1 MVAPRVRTL
10 FTDHLGLPRTR
21 YLPGAAT
28 GAPVRHCMTLFAQ
41 HFDNQMT
48 VGAPG
53 SRFLEGMPDVEA
65 IYSIDEL
72 RPSWV
77 DGEQLALCDLQ
88 FRGELFPVGP
98 RTVLRRA
105 IERWESVGLTPYVG
119 IELEAFPLEPD
130 GSGGWRPVS
139 APGSM
144 VYQTGPIADPHGL
157 IDDILE
163 AAHKVGL
170 PVESAHTEYDVPQ
183 LEFAFHYGTALEHVD
198 HIIVFKLMA
207 QEIARAKG
215 LHLTFLGKPFSDM
228 GGSGLHVN
236 LSMRNASG
244 ANVFDGPD
252 APHGLSDTARHI
264 IGGLLH
270 HHEALSAIV
279 APNVNSYKRL
289 RAGQMAG
296 YWANW
301 GLDHRFTTVRV
312 SPSRGAATRLEYRQ
326 ADGSANP
333 YLATA
338 AVLTAGWLGYVN
350 KIEPPTIETGDA
362 LETASTDRA
371 TPPNLGA
378 ALDAL
383 EANTEL
389 ADAFGAEC
397 IANLLAIKRDEWAK
411 FCAHTTDWEKNYY
424 LPHL

>member
-21 YLPGAAT
+21 YLPGAPT
-28 GAPVRHCMTLFAQ
+28 GQSVRHCMALFAQ
-41 HFDNQMT
+41 GFDNQMT
-48 VGAPG
+48 AGAPG
-53 SRFLEGMPDVEA
+53 SKFLEGMPDVEA
-65 IYSIDEL
+65 VYSVDEL

-77 DGEQLALCDLQ
+77 EGEQLVVCDLM
-88 FRGELFPVGP
+88 FRGEPFPVSP
-98 RTVLRRA
+98 RTVLRNA
-105 IERWESVGLTPYVG
+105 IARWESVGLTPYVG

-130 GSGGWRPVS
+130 GAGGWKAISV
-139 APGSM
+139 PGSI

-157 IDDILE
+157 MEDILE
-163 AAHKVGL
+163 TAARVGL
-170 PVESAHTEYDVPQ
+170 PIEGAHTEYDVPQ
-183 LEFAFHYGTALEHVD
+183 VEFALHYDTAMKAVD
-198 HIIVFKLMA
+198 DVIVFKLMA
-207 QEIARAKG
+207 QEIARSKG
-215 LHLTFLGKPFSDM
+215 LHLTFLGKPFSNM

-236 LSMRNASG
+236 LSMREASG
-244 ANVFDGPD
+244 TNAFDGPA
-252 APHGLSDTARHI
+252 APYGLSDTARHI
-264 IGGLLH
+264 IGGLLA
-270 HHEALSAIV
+270 HHEAMSGIV

-312 SPSRGAATRLEYRQ
+312 SPDRGPGTRMEYRQ

-350 KIEPPTIETGDA
+350 KIEPPVIETGDA
-362 LETASTDRA
+362 LETASTDRS

-383 EANTEL
+383 EADATFVE
-389 ADAFGAEC
+389 AFGAES
-397 IANLLAIKRDEWAK
+397 IANFLAIKRDEWAK
-411 FCAHTTDWEKNYY
+411 FCAYTTDWETNYY
-424 LPHL
+424 LPFL

>member
-10 FTDHLGLPRTR
+10 FTDHLGLARTR
-21 YLPGAAT
+21 YLPGPAT
-28 GAPVRHCMTLFAQ
+28 GHPVRHCMTLFAQ

-53 SRFLEGMPDVEA
+53 SKFLEGMPDVEA
-65 IYSIDEL
+65 VYGVDEL

-77 DGEQLALCDLQ
+77 DGEQLAVCDLMYE
-88 FRGELFPVGP
+88 GSLFEAGP

-105 IERWESVGLTPYVG
+105 IERWSALGLAPYVG

-130 GSGGWRPVS
+130 GVGGWKAAS

-157 IDDILE
+157 IDAILD
-163 AAHKVGL
+163 AAASIGL
-170 PVESAHTEYDVPQ
+170 AIEGAHTEYDVPQ
-183 LEFAFHYGTALEHVD
+183 VEFALHYSTALKQVD
-198 HIIVFKLMA
+198 DIVVFKLMA
-207 QEIARAKG
+207 QEIARTKG
-215 LHLTFLGKPFSDM
+215 LHLTFLGKPFSDK

-236 LSMRNASG
+236 FSMRDESG
-244 ANVFDGPD
+244 TNVFDGPSS
-252 APHGLSDTARHI
+252 PYGLSDTARFA
-264 IGGLLH
+264 IGGLLA

-312 SPSRGAATRLEYRQ
+312 CAQRGPATRLEYRQ
-326 ADGSANP
+326 PDASANP

-338 AVLTAGWLGYVN
+338 AVLTAAWLGVMN

-362 LETASTDRA
+362 LETANTDRS

-383 EANTEL
+383 EADTEFSE
-389 ADAFGAEC
+389 AFGALSV
-397 IANLLAIKRDEWAK
+397 ANFLAVKRDEWGK

-424 LPHL
+424 LPYL

>member
-1 MVAPRVRTL
+1 MVAPRIRSL
-10 FTDHLGLPRTR
+10 FTDHLGLARTR
-21 YLPGAAT
+21 YLPGPPRAHS
-28 GAPVRHCMTLFAQ
+28 VRHCMTLFAQ

-53 SRFLEGMPDVEA
+53 SKFLEGMPDVEA
-65 IYSIDEL
+65 VFVADEL

-77 DGEQLALCDLQ
+77 TGEQLAVCDLYY
-88 FRGELFPVGP
+88 RGELFAAGP

-105 IERWESVGLTPYVG
+105 IERWNAVGIDPFVG

-130 GSGGWRPVS
+130 GAGGWKAVS

-157 IDDILE
+157 IDDVLD
-163 AAHKVGL
+163 AAALVGL
-170 PVESAHTEYDVPQ
+170 PVESAHTEYDAPQ
-183 LEFAFHYGTALEHVD
+183 LEFALHYDRALRAVD
-198 HIIVFKLMA
+198 DIVVFKLLA
-207 QEIARAKG
+207 QEIARGKG
-215 LHLTFLGKPFSDM
+215 LHLTFLGKPFSEL

-236 LSMRNASG
+236 LSMRDESG
-244 ANVFDGPD
+244 RNVFDGPG
-252 APHGLSDTARHI
+252 AAHGLSDTARWV
-264 IGGLLH
+264 IGGLLA

-312 SPSRGAATRLEYRQ
+312 SPERGADTRLEYRQ
-326 ADGSANP
+326 PDGSANP

-338 AVLTAGWLGYVN
+338 AVLTAGWLGVQQR
-350 KIEPPTIETGDA
+350 IEPPAMEDGDA
-362 LETASTDRA
+362 LETASVDRS
-371 TPPNLGA
+371 TPADLGT

-383 EANTEL
+383 EADAEFVE
-389 ADAFGAEC
+389 AFGPEC
-397 IANLLAIKRDEWAK
+397 VANFLAIKRDEWRK
-411 FCAHTTDWEKNYY
+411 FCAYTTDWEKAYY
-424 LPHL
+424 LPFL

>member
-1 MVAPRVRTL
+1 
-10 FTDHLGLPRTR
+10 
-21 YLPGAAT
+21 
-28 GAPVRHCMTLFAQ
+28 MTLFAQ

-48 VGAPG
+48 VGAAG

-65 IYSIDEL
+65 VYDIDHL

-77 DGEQLALCDLQ
+77 DGEQIAVCDLM
-88 FRGELFPVGP
+88 FRGELFPVAP

-105 IERWESVGLTPYVG
+105 IDRWESVGLKPYVG
-119 IELEAFPLEPD
+119 IELEAFPLEREVD
-130 GSGGWRPVS
+130 GGWKPVS
-139 APGSM
+139 APGSV

-163 AAHKVGL
+163 AAAKIGITIDG
-170 PVESAHTEYDVPQ
+170 AHTEYDVPQ
-183 LEFAFHYGTALEHVD
+183 IEFALEYDTALKHLDDVV
-198 HIIVFKLMA
+198 VFKLMA

-236 LSMRNASG
+236 LSMRDSSGVNA
-244 ANVFDGPD
+244 FDGPD
-252 APHGLSDTARHI
+252 SPHGLSDTARFI
-264 IGGLLH
+264 IGGLLA

-312 SPSRGAATRLEYRQ
+312 SAARGASTRMEYRQ
-326 ADGSANP
+326 PDGSANP
-333 YLATA
+333 YLTTA
-338 AVLTAGWLGYVN
+338 AVLTAGWLGVKN
-350 KIEPPTIETGDA
+350 RIEPPTIETGDA
-362 LETASTDRA
+362 LETANTDRA

-383 EANTEL
+383 EADTEFVE
-389 ADAFGAEC
+389 AFGSESV
-397 IANLLAIKRDEWAK
+397 ANFLSIKRDEWNK
-411 FCAHTTDWEKNYY
+411 FCAYTTDWEKNYY
-424 LPHL
+424 LPYL